1 MKIVLLDHRIKEG
14 PTPECLLLAQESM
27 RTGQVPE
34 GVSIEPLRHA
44 LQFSRENAA
53 WRSSELRFD
62 KTTQQPAPGRILKN
76 DIYERSIGR
85 ITAKP

>member
-1 MKIVLLDHRIKEG
+1 MKIVLLDHRIKGG
-14 PTPECLLLAQESM
+14 PTPECLFLAQERM
-27 RTGQVPE
+27 RTGQVHE

-62 KTTQQPAPGRILKN
+62 KTTQNQPRGA
-76 DIYERSIGR
+76 S
-85 ITAKP
+85 